1 MRLLPRLGVG
11 TLAVLVV
18 MAVSPVRAQADEVRE
33 NQWMLDALYIDKV
46 HDITKGE
53 GVTVGIID
61 SGVDATHPDLT
72 GNVEP
77 GQASWPGGEDGL
89 NDTIGHGTAM
99 ASLIVGHGH
108 GPNGEDGVLGI
119 APEAKVKSVAIYPT
133 SDPREDAGGAHD
145 RMVEGIR
152 WLADQGV
159 DVISISLGGAG
170 TGELEA
176 SVEYAV
182 EDKDVPIVASAG
194 NSGKGLADDV
204 VVQAPATYDNVF
216 GVTGSSKEGEFWEG
230 SVDATSPDNV
240 TVAAPAEDVVH
251 AWNDHG
257 YDDNSGTSDSAAI
270 VAGTVA
276 LMKAQW
282 PDMPWELI
290 EWRLALTADDAGKK
304 GPDSKTGFGIVNP
317 YAALTEDVK
326 LPEGYSDAE
335 VNPEPNPRSS
345 DSAEESATE
354 LTAEESPAAL
364 WWIVGA
370 VAVLAIVAVALL
382 VWVKRRKKTKVATP
396 SHSEPFSS

>member
-1 MRLLPRLGVG
+1 MRLFARLGVG
-11 TLAVLVV
+11 ALTVLVV
-18 MAVSPVRAQADEVRE
+18 VAVSPVAVRADEVRE
-33 NQWMLDALYIDKV
+33 NQWMLDALDIDKV

-72 GNVEP
+72 SNVEP

-108 GPNGEDGVLGI
+108 GPSGEDGVLGI
-119 APEAKVKSVAIYPT
+119 APEAKAKSVAIYPT
-133 SDPREDAGGAHD
+133 SDPRENSGDAHD

-152 WLADQGV
+152 WLADEGV

-170 TGELEA
+170 TGDLKA
-176 SVEYAV
+176 AVKYAV

-194 NSGKGLADDV
+194 NSGEGLADDV
-204 VVQAPATYDNVF
+204 IVQAPAGYDTVF
-216 GVTGSSKEGEFWEG
+216 GITGSSKNGEFWEG
-230 SVDATSPDNV
+230 SVDGTAPGDV

-282 PDMPWELI
+282 QI
-290 EWRLALTADDAGKK
+290 GRAH
-304 GPDSKTGFGIVNP
+304 V
-317 YAALTEDVK
+317 
-326 LPEGYSDAE
+326 
-335 VNPEPNPRSS
+335 
-345 DSAEESATE
+345 
-354 LTAEESPAAL
+354 
-364 WWIVGA
+364 
-370 VAVLAIVAVALL
+370 
-382 VWVKRRKKTKVATP
+382 
-396 SHSEPFSS
+396 